1 MMQRVHITGV
11 GVVSSIG
18 MGRAEFFRALA
29 EGKSGITPVESFDA
43 QPLGREY
50 AGEVK
55 NFRPEDH
62 LSGAEVRRMGRCSAM
77 TLAAARMAVEDSG
90 IASHLLKGTRSAVV
104 IG

>member
-1 MMQRVHITGV
+1 MQRVHITGV

-18 MGRAEFFRALA
+18 LGRAEFFRSLA
-29 EGKSGITPVESFDA
+29 AGKSGITPVESFDA
-43 QPLGREY
+43 SALGREW

-55 NFRPEDH
+55 NFEPKDH
-62 LSGAEVRRMGRCSAM
+62 LTGAESRRMGRCSAM